1 MSIGKVA
8 LELYDN
14 QELVQELSENRGF
27 LVVTPDRSGAR
38 DIVNFVVDKLYADE
52 ILTKINEDAIV
63 DYLKDAGYVVVNK
76 DDVDFKTELF
86 ALSIADNGSNLYKAE
101 CIDLFVDLL
110 EKNGADF
117 VYALLE
123 PHKTL

>member
-1 MSIGKVA
+1 MISS
-8 LELYDN
+8 YSN
-14 QELVQELSENRGF
+14 QELIDELTMNRGF
-27 LVVTPDRSGAR
+27 LVITPDISGAR
-38 DIVNFVVDKLYADE
+38 NILNFVVDKLYVDE
-52 ILTKINEDAIV
+52 ILTEIDEDDIV
-63 DYLKDAGYVVVNK
+63 DYLKDAEYVVVHKNN
-76 DDVDFKTELF
+76 VDFKTELF
-86 ALSIADNGSNLYKAE
+86 ALNITDNGSNLYKSD